1 MNDEEGIP
9 MVDMS
14 AFIAP
19 KSDQLNAD
27 DLIGGP
33 RTIRVS
39 RVSANEGSAE
49 QPINI
54 YFEGDGGKPYRP
66 CKSMRRVMVH
76 VWGKDANAYPGR
88 AMTIYRDAGV
98 QFGGMQVG
106 GIRISHMTGID
117 EPVTMALTAT
127 RAKRAPYRVLPL
139 KDEAPKQ
146 DRASQVAASLIERV
160 RGAADMAALE
170 EITADAKVVEQRGWL
185 TKNRPALASD
195 VASAI
200 SAKLAAFDPDAGA
213 IAAEGQDTLGL
224 PE

>member
-1 MNDEEGIP
+1 

-33 RTIRVS
+33 RTIQVS

-49 QPINI
+49 QPVNL
-54 YFEGDGGKPYRP
+54 YFDGDGGKPYRP

-88 AMTIYRDAGV
+88 SMTIYRDPGV

-106 GIRISHMTGID
+106 GIRISHMSGIK
-117 EPVTMALTAT
+117 EPVTLALTAT
-127 RAKRAPYRVLPL
+127 RASRKPYKVMPLADDTPKPAP
-139 KDEAPKQ
+139 Q
-146 DRASQVAASLIERV
+146 DRATQVYE
-160 RGAADMAALE
+160 ALL
-170 EITADAKVVEQRGWL
+170 AKVEGAGTLAGLQAVVNDEKATMQRGWMQA
-185 TKNRPALASD
+185 NRPEMAAD
-195 VASAI
+195 ITAAI
-200 SAKLAAFDPDAGA
+200 DARLAALTPPDDEPPA
-213 IAAEGQDTLGL
+213 DGL
-224 PE
+224 ELPA